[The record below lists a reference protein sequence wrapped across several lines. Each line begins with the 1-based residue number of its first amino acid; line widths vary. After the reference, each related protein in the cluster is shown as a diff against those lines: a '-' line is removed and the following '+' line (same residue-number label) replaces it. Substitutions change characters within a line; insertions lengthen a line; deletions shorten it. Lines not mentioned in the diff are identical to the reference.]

1 MNDMPIVNQQIW
13 SEFYDAHKTA
23 HLLQSTQW
31 AALKGEFGWFGQH
44 VITDDIGS
52 QVLFRKLPLGF
63 TIAYVAK
70 GPVGNLNRL
79 SEHIKEIDVVCKKH
93 HAIFL
98 KIEPDIW
105 EDEEECEQARA
116 FLSIVGQPA
125 RPIQPRQTL
134 VVSLEGD
141 EELWLSQMKQK
152 TRYNIRLA
160 QKKDVTVQ
168 ETEDIHT
175 FQQLMELTGER
186 NEFGVHSFA
195 YYRKA
200 FEEFYPQAC
209 SLFLASYHGE
219 PLAAIMV
226 FFKGDKA
233 MYFYG
238 ASSNQER
245 NRMPT
250 YLVQF
255 KAMQWAASIGCKE
268 YDLWGIPD
276 ESLDVLEA
284 SFADRED
291 GLWGVYRFKRGFGG
305 NIKRSMEAYDRI
317 YMPILYKLYQWK
329 MSD

>member
-1 MNDMPIVNQQIW
+1 MTSVNQTTW
-13 SEFYDAHKTA
+13 SDFYDTHDGA
-23 HLLQSTQW
+23 HLLQSPQW
-31 AALKGEFGWFGQH
+31 ALLKSEFGWFSQR
-44 VITDDIGS
+44 VITGDVGS
-52 QVLFRKLPLGF
+52 QILFRRLPLGF
-63 TIAYVAK
+63 TIAYIAR
-70 GPVGNLNRL
+70 GPVGNLNHIAD
-79 SEHIKEIDVVCKKH
+79 HIKEIDTICKKYR
-93 HAIFL
+93 AIFL

-105 EDEEECEQARA
+105 QDEESSEFVRA
-116 FLSIVGQPA
+116 QLSTLGSPA
-125 RPIQPRQTL
+125 KAIQPQQTL
-134 VVSLEGD
+134 IVSLEGD
-141 EELWLSQMKQK
+141 DEAWLSRMKQK

-160 QKKDVTVQ
+160 QKKEVVVQ
-168 ETEDIHT
+168 ETQDIYT
-175 FQQLMELTGER
+175 FQKLMEITGER

-209 SLFLASYHGE
+209 RLFLASYKGE

-226 FFKGDKA
+226 FFKGQKA

-255 KAMQWAASIGCKE
+255 RAMQWAASIGCKE

-276 ESLDVLEA
+276 APLEELEA
-284 SFADRED
+284 TFADRDD

-305 NIKRSMEAYDRI
+305 VIKRSMEAYDRV
-317 YMPILYKLYQWK
+317 YMPTLYKLYQWK

>member
-1 MNDMPIVNQQIW
+1 MTTVNETIW
-13 SEFYDAHKTA
+13 SEFYNAHDAA
-23 HLLQSTQW
+23 HLLQSPHW
-31 AALKGEFGWFGQH
+31 ATLKGEFGWFSQR

-52 QVLFRKLPLGF
+52 QILFRKLPLGF
-63 TIAYVAK
+63 TIAYIAR
-70 GPVGNLNRL
+70 GPVGNLDHIT
-79 SEHIKEIDVVCKKH
+79 EHIKEIDEVCKKH
-93 HAIFL
+93 RTIFL

-105 EDEEECEQARA
+105 EDEQSCETTRIQLVR
-116 FLSIVGQPA
+116 LGSPA
-125 RPIQPRQTL
+125 KPIQPRQTL
-134 VVSLEGD
+134 MVSLENDD
-141 EELWLSQMKQK
+141 EAWLSHMKQK

-160 QKKDVTVQ
+160 QKKGVVVQ

-175 FQQLMELTGER
+175 FQKLMEITGER

-209 SLFLASYHGE
+209 RLFLASYKDQ

-226 FFKGDKA
+226 FFKGQTA

-255 KAMQWAASIGCKE
+255 RAMHWAASIGCKE

-276 ESLDVLEA
+276 EPLEELEA
-284 SFADRED
+284 SFADRDD

-305 NIKRSMEAYDRI
+305 HIKRSMEAYDRV
-317 YMPILYKLYQWK
+317 YMPTLYKLYQLK
-329 MSD
+329 MHD

>member
-1 MNDMPIVNQQIW
+1 MTAVNQTTW
-13 SEFYDAHKTA
+13 SEFYGAHDGA
-23 HLLQSTQW
+23 HLLQSPQW
-31 AALKGEFGWFGQH
+31 ALLKSEFGWFSQR
-44 VITDDIGS
+44 VITSDVGS
-52 QVLFRKLPLGF
+52 QILFRKLPLGF
-63 TIAYVAK
+63 TIAYIAR
-70 GPVGNLNRL
+70 GPVGNLNHFA
-79 SEHIKEIDVVCKKH
+79 EHVREIDGVCKKH
-93 HAIFL
+93 RAIFL

-105 EDEEECEQARA
+105 QDDESCETARIQ
-116 FLSIVGQPA
+116 LSSFGSPA
-125 RPIQPRQTL
+125 KSIQPRQTL
-134 VVSLEGD
+134 IVSLEGD
-141 EELWLSQMKQK
+141 DESWLANMKQK

-160 QKKDVTVQ
+160 EKKGVVVQ
-168 ETEDIHT
+168 ETEDIQT
-175 FQQLMELTGER
+175 FQKLMEITGER

-209 SLFLASYHGE
+209 RLFLASYKDQ

-226 FFKGDKA
+226 FFKGQTA

-276 ESLDVLEA
+276 EPLEELEA
-284 SFADRED
+284 SFADRDD

-305 NIKRSMEAYDRI
+305 DIKRSMEAYDRV
-317 YMPILYKLYQWK
+317 YMPALYKLYQLI
-329 MSD
+329 MND

>member
-1 MNDMPIVNQQIW
+1 MTTVNETIW
-13 SEFYDAHKTA
+13 SEFYNAHDAA
-23 HLLQSTQW
+23 HLLQSPHW
-31 AALKGEFGWFGQH
+31 AALKGEFGWFSQR

-52 QVLFRKLPLGF
+52 QILFRKLPLGF
-63 TIAYVAK
+63 TIAYIAR
-70 GPVGNLNRL
+70 GPVGNLDHIT
-79 SEHIKEIDVVCKKH
+79 EHIKEIDGVCKKH
-93 HAIFL
+93 RTIFL

-105 EDEEECEQARA
+105 EDEQSCETTRIQLVR
-116 FLSIVGQPA
+116 LGSPA
-125 RPIQPRQTL
+125 KPIQPRQTL
-134 VVSLEGD
+134 MVSLENDD
-141 EELWLSQMKQK
+141 EAWLSHMKQK

-160 QKKDVTVQ
+160 QKKGVVVQ

-175 FQQLMELTGER
+175 FQKLMEITGER

-209 SLFLASYHGE
+209 RLFLASYKDQ

-226 FFKGDKA
+226 FFKGQTA

-255 KAMQWAASIGCKE
+255 RAMQWAASIGCKE

-276 ESLDVLEA
+276 QPLEELEA
-284 SFADRED
+284 SFADRDD

-305 NIKRSMEAYDRI
+305 HIKRSMEAYDRV
-317 YMPILYKLYQWK
+317 YMPTLYKLYQLK
-329 MSD
+329 MHD

>member
-1 MNDMPIVNQQIW
+1 MTVVNQTIW
-13 SEFYDAHKTA
+13 SEFYDAHNDA
-23 HLLQSTQW
+23 HLLQSPHW
-31 AALKGEFGWFGQH
+31 AALKGEFGWFSQR
-44 VITDDIGS
+44 VITGDIGS
-52 QVLFRKLPLGF
+52 QILFRKLPFGF
-63 TIAYVAK
+63 TIAYIAR
-70 GPVGNLNRL
+70 GPVGNLNHIA
-79 SEHIKEIDVVCKKH
+79 EHILEIDAVSKKH
-93 HAIFL
+93 RAIFL

-105 EDEEECEQARA
+105 EDEESCESARA
-116 FLSIVGQPA
+116 QLSTLGSA
-125 RPIQPRQTL
+125 AKPIQPRQTL
-134 VVSLEGD
+134 MVSLEGD
-141 EELWLSQMKQK
+141 DEEWLSRMKQK

-160 QKKDVTVQ
+160 QKKEVLVQ

-175 FQQLMELTGER
+175 FQQLMEITGER

-209 SLFLASYHGE
+209 RIFLASFNDL

-226 FFKGDKA
+226 FYKAQKA

-255 KAMQWAASIGCKE
+255 RAMQWAASIGCKD

-276 ESLDVLEA
+276 VPLEELEA
-284 SFADRED
+284 SFADRDD

-305 NIKRSMEAYDRI
+305 VIKRSMEAYDRV
-317 YMPILYKLYQWK
+317 YMPALYKLYQWK

>member
-1 MNDMPIVNQQIW
+1 MPTVNQTLW
-13 SEFYDAHKTA
+13 SDFYIAHKDA
-23 HLLQSTQW
+23 HLLQSPQW
-31 AALKGEFGWFGQH
+31 AALKGDFGWFSQP
-44 VITDDIGS
+44 VITGDIGS

-63 TIAYVAK
+63 TIAYIVK
-70 GPVGNLNRL
+70 GPVGSLNHI
-79 SEHIKEIDVVCKKH
+79 SEHIKEVDAVCKKH
-93 HAIFL
+93 RAIFL

-105 EDEEECEQARA
+105 EDEEVFEQVRA
-116 FLSIVGQPA
+116 CLNSFGRPA

-141 EELWLSQMKQK
+141 EETWLSQMKQK

-160 QKKDVTVQ
+160 QKKEVIVQ

-175 FQQLMELTGER
+175 FQKLMDITGQR

-209 SLFLASYHGE
+209 RLFLASYNGE

-226 FFKGDKA
+226 FFKGDTA

-276 ESLDVLEA
+276 EPGDVLEA
-284 SFADRED
+284 SFADRDD

-305 NIKRSMEAYDRI
+305 IIKRSMEAYDRV
-317 YMPILYKLYQWK
+317 YMPTLYKLYQLK